1 MIAESG
7 LKVKI
12 VRKIEEI
19 PAEDWNKVFPDVLE
33 SYNLFKTL
41 DESKFGQFTFYYIM
55 VYDGKM
61 PVGATAC
68 FLTDYSLDTS
78 IRGPLK
84 RITSFIKKRMPDIF
98 GIKALVCG
106 SPVGQGRIGMAGHT
120 DGVINA
126 ILRCM
131 EEIAKENGAAIV
143 AFKDFD
149 KTYMKI
155 LDPLQKDGFS
165 RFDSLPV
172 AELSVS
178 FKDFEEY
185 LKTLSSATRY
195 DLRRKFKKV
204 DNHLPIDLEIAE
216 SLEDGVLQDV
226 YRLYLDIVAKHDM
239 GFELLPVDFFKNI
252 SRNMPDNTKF
262 FLWRID
268 GKLVMFLFCLLSED
282 LLVDFY
288 VGFDYSVAY
297 RYHLYFIKF
306 RDVLN
311 WCIKHGITK
320 YEMGTTGYEPKRR
333 LKFGFVPL
341 YIYARLRNR
350 MLRPIFNL
358 ICQFLKFENFDPDLK
373 KAVKK
378 MPS

>member
-1 MIAESG
+1 MIESG

-12 VRKIEEI
+12 ARKIEEI
-19 PAEDWNKVFPDVLE
+19 PAEDWDKVFPNVLE
-33 SYNLFKTL
+33 SYDLFKTL
-41 DESKFGQFTFYYIM
+41 DESSFGQFTFYYIM
-55 VYDGKM
+55 VYDRKM

-84 RITSFIKKRMPDIF
+84 RITGSIKKRMPNIF
-98 GIKALVCG
+98 SIKALICG
-106 SPVGQGRIGMAGHT
+106 SPVGQGRIGIAGHT
-120 DGVINA
+120 DSVIDA

-131 EEIAKENGAAIV
+131 EQIAKENGAAIV

-149 KTYMKI
+149 KTYAKI

-165 RFDSLPV
+165 RFNSLPV

-204 DNHLPIDLEIAE
+204 DNHPPIDLEIAE

-252 SRNMPDNTKF
+252 SKNMPDNTKF

-268 GKLVMFLFCLLSED
+268 GKLIMFLFCLVSED

-311 WCIKHGITK
+311 WCIGHGITK